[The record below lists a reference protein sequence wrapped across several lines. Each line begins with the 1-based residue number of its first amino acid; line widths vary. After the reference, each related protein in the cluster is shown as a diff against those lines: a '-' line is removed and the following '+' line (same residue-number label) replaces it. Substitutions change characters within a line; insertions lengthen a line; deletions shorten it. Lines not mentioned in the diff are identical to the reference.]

1 MFATN
6 LVLLLAFVAMIAGAV
21 WLFRDGEGKGP
32 RAPVRLDDEDNAER
46 RLQVRVPDADADADA
61 DAETDGGRSD
71 RG

>member
-32 RAPVRLDDEDNAER
+32 KAPVDVDDADNADR
-46 RLQVRVPDADADADA
+46 RLQVRVADA
-61 DAETDGGRSD
+61 DAEPGRD
-71 RG
+71 RRNSG